1 MLSSIIDN
9 ENIIRWSTYCAQMWN
24 NVLPSKISHEVLN
37 KLYDGQ
43 MQVVVKDFSIVSDVT
58 LTMDEWKLKMALI
71 F

>member
-1 MLSSIIDN
+1 
-9 ENIIRWSTYCAQMWN
+9 MWN
-24 NVLPSKISHEVLN
+24 NVLPSKSSHEVLN

-58 LTMDEWKLKMALI
+58 LSMDEWKLKMALI